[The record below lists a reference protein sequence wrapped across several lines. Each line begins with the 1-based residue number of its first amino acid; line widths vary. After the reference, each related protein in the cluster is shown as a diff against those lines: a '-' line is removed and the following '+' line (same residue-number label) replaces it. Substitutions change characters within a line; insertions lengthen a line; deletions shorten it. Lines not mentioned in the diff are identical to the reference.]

1 MSLFHPTMLKDRIT
15 DITVEELQAMGV
27 KALLLDIDNT
37 LTRHHSQELSDEV
50 AAWLAQTEQAGIKRM
65 LVSNSRCPRVEP
77 FAKRIG
83 LNFTHT
89 SCKPLPF
96 GFWRAS
102 KALGVPLK
110 ACVAV
115 GDQSFTDVLGAK
127 LAGVRVI
134 QLLPIEEEDKP
145 SFRVRRR
152 LEKRILDGYRRR
164 KEKETTT

>member
-65 LVSNSRCPRVEP
+65 LVSNSRRPRVEP

-83 LNFTHT
+83 LGFTHT

-96 GFWRAS
+96 GFRRAS

-110 ACVAV
+110 ACIAV

-145 SFRVRRR
+145 SFRLRRR

-164 KEKETTT
+164 KEKETTA

>member
-1 MSLFHPTMLKDRIT
+1 MSLFYPTMLKNRIT
-15 DITVEELQAMGV
+15 DITLEELQAMGV

-50 AAWLAQTEQAGIKRM
+50 EAWLSQMEQAGIKRM
-65 LVSNSRCPRVEP
+65 LVSNSRRPRVEP
-77 FAKRIG
+77 FAGRIG

-102 KALGVPLK
+102 KSLGVPLK

-164 KEKETTT
+164 MAKENNT